1 MVIHYFF
8 CTFCTDT
15 YEGIGKWGQ
24 AWKWT
29 AKWRMLQERTGGWWQ
44 SFIYDKLQMVFWL

>member
-8 CTFCTDT
+8 CTFCTDAH
-15 YEGIGKWGQ
+15 EGIGKWGQ
-24 AWKWT
+24 AWKRT
-29 AKWRMLQERTGGWWQ
+29 AKWGMLQERTGGWRQ